1 VAVEELL
8 LYFLLAPA
16 AAYGVAV
23 VWLRWTMRRIA
34 AHELGFLREPGVV
47 PKFLVLLVYPTTP
60 IVFGLVLLIQ
70 FQQVP
75 EDSLTTGVVR
85 SFGLAY
91 ATVSALTVFSQAWIV
106 VRRGANAYRG
116 ASFARVLIL
125 TVLPETAIVWILVIG
140 IQVVGILMRS
150 PTEGPLS
157 ATEADG
163 LTRAVDFFLAGSLG
177 APLAALLSNQPP
189 SLEPGRFKN
198 ALLLGTIGTVIIAIG
213 LFLALREIAL
223 L

>member
-1 VAVEELL
+1 MPVEELL

-70 FQQVP
+70 LQHVP

-157 ATEADG
+157 ATESDG
-163 LTRAVDFFLAGSLG
+163 
-177 APLAALLSNQPP
+177 
-189 SLEPGRFKN
+189 
-198 ALLLGTIGTVIIAIG
+198 
-213 LFLALREIAL
+213 
-223 L
+223 